1 MFAKKSALESAQGGG
16 SSLQGWQRYATL
28 MVIMVGVVISLVA
41 AGQIIQQVREQ
52 VRNHGF
58 AREAGTVVRD
68 LQQRVW
74 DLTDDIDRLAAMP
87 EHLAALQGSDD
98 ELAAHNRRLQALEM
112 AGLLR
117 VRLFDNDIYAIE
129 PAPYPDLGYAT
140 LDLIYRAAEGSATP
154 NLEFH
159 HPGRPNA
166 RVEAV
171 RSIADGEGFLV
182 ATFEAERLLRQL
194 SSNAESLDIWQ
205 RTTGNT
211 ISRIQQL
218 GRHQLPVLDT
228 QSATQLDSS
237 PFFVA
242 FEGVRLWT
250 PLPFRSVVAA
260 ALLLIGGVA
269 LLVAGVAW
277 RWQLAA
283 SGQLLTPAGKG
294 GAAKVE
300 AKSASTKAIAKPDA
314 KAKPGKPAAAEQ
326 QAPESGAGGAGPQ
339 PTRPHA
345 SVSKGLFRAY
355 DIRGIVGKDLSEDV
369 AEQIGHAIGS
379 EAVDRGCQQIV
390 VARDG
395 RLSGPAL
402 QEAIQRGIMRS
413 GADVIDIGAV
423 PTGVLYFATHHLQTG
438 CGVMVTGSHNPPD
451 YNGFK
456 IVLDGETLYGES
468 ITDLY
473 DRIVSGRLG
482 EGQGEMQHADIVEDY
497 IEAIAGDVQ
506 LEEPIKVVA
515 DAGNGIAGAIAPRL
529 LEAVGCEVIPLHCEV
544 DGNFPNHHPDPS
556 VPENL
561 KDLIAA
567 VKEHEA
573 DIGVAFDGDGDR
585 LGVVTPSGAIIY
597 PDRLLMLLAM
607 DVLSRNPGGT
617 VIYDVKCTGKLAGI
631 IVGHGGTPMM
641 YKTGHSLIKARMKET
656 GAVLGGE
663 MSGHFFI
670 QERWY
675 GFDDGIYSA
684 ARLLEVLAFD
694 PRSPGDVLEALPD
707 GVSTPELKLAMN
719 EGEHHAFMKKFAA
732 EAKFEGARITDIDG
746 IRADF
751 PDGWGLVRPSNTT
764 PILVLRFEA
773 DDEEALERI
782 KELFRAQLLAQ
793 DPGLELPF

>member
-28 MVIMVGVVISLVA
+28 VVIMLGVVVSLVA
-41 AGQIIQQVREQ
+41 AGQIIQQVVEQ
-52 VRNHGF
+52 TRNHGF
-58 AREAGTVVRD
+58 ARQADSVVRE

-74 DLTDDIDRLAAMP
+74 DLSDDIDRLAGMP
-87 EHLAALQGSDD
+87 EHIAALQGDDD

-112 AGLLR
+112 PGLLR
-117 VRLFDNDIYAIE
+117 VRLFDSDIYAIE

-140 LDLIYRAAEGSATP
+140 LDLIYRAAEGAEVP

-171 RSIADGEGFLV
+171 RPIADGEGFLV
-182 ATFEAERLLRQL
+182 ATFEAERLLNRL
-194 SSNAESLDIWQ
+194 SSNAEALDIWQ
-205 RTTGNT
+205 RTSANT

-218 GRHQLPVLDT
+218 GRQQLPMLDT
-228 QSATQLDSS
+228 QSATALDSS

-250 PLPFRSVVAA
+250 PLPFRSVIAA
-260 ALLLIGGVA
+260 AMLLIGGVA

-283 SGQLLTPAGKG
+283 SGQLSAPAGKG
-294 GAAKVE
+294 GAAKAE
-300 AKSASTKAIAKPDA
+300 AKTSSTKTAAKPDT
-314 KAKPGKPAAAEQ
+314 KAKPGKSGATEQ
-326 QAPESGAGGAGPQ
+326 QAPELGSVEAGPL
-339 PTRPHA
+339 PTRAHA
-345 SVSKGLFRAY
+345 KVSKGLFRAY
-355 DIRGIVGKDLSEDV
+355 DIRGIVDKDLSEDV

-379 EAVDRGCQQIV
+379 EAVDRGCHQIV

-402 QEAIQRGIMRS
+402 QAAIQRGIMRS

-482 EGQGEMQHADIVEDY
+482 EGQGEMQHEDIVEDY

-585 LGVVTPSGAIIY
+585 LGVVTPSGANIY

-694 PRSPGDVLEALPD
+694 PRSPGAVLEALPE

-719 EGEHHAFMKKFAA
+719 EGEHHAFMQKFAA

-764 PILVLRFEA
+764 PVLVLRFEA
-773 DDEEALERI
+773 DDEQALERI